1 MAVSRLSFCA
11 SRPLVPC
18 GGCVGSWALSAGA
31 SFWVCGPPSRGR
43 GTKGFTSL
51 KDTAGRSKL
60 AFSHHLSLLLIHKCC
75 DPLLGCPLCMFHSGV
90 ALCVRLFGA
99 VRGRSVARWSKSEML
114 SNESCPG
121 RLFPHVVAPG
131 ALQSTQGPA
140 CNLRCT

>member
-31 SFWVCGPPSRGR
+31 FFWVCGPPSRGR
-43 GTKGFTSL
+43 GTKGSL

-90 ALCVRLFGA
+90 ALCFLGYLEEEVLQG
-99 VRGRSVARWSKSEML
+99 GL
-114 SNESCPG
+114 SLKCSQMRAAQAGSSLMWWPLG
-121 RLFPHVVAPG
+121 HFRAPR
-131 ALQSTQGPA
+131 AQPA
-140 CNLRCT
+140 I